1 MRGRLAILLPLLAF
15 ASLGGCKDKRKT
27 GDAGDA
33 ATVVTVS
40 AASSLREVVDELAR
54 GYEAAH
60 PGVRVRAN
68 FAASGALARQIEQGA
83 PVDAFFSAAEKPMDD
98 LQAKGLID
106 PRSRRVLA
114 GNELVLVVPAA
125 GGPSPVR
132 GFADLALPAVKRV
145 ALGEPASVPAG
156 EYAGQTLAAL
166 GLTAAVKPKVVYAQ
180 SVRQVLAYV
189 ERGDVDAGIVYRTDA
204 AASAKVRAV
213 AEAPRAT
220 HRPIVYV
227 IAVVKASG
235 DAAAATAFAAYVLG
249 PEGRAALRRHGFT
262 VEG

>member
-15 ASLGGCKDKRKT
+15 ASLGGCGDKRKT
-27 GDAGDA
+27 GDSGDA

-83 PVDAFFSAAEKPMDD
+83 PVDVFLSAAEKPMDD

-125 GGPSPVR
+125 GASPVR

-204 AASAKVRAV
+204 AASAKVRVV
-213 AEAPRAT
+213 AEAPSVT